1 MKDII
6 FNGMWKVALILLAL
20 RSDTVI
26 AEVIPGL
33 TYLEN
38 QMTIAGTFVYSSLSF
53 QQEAMFFNDYE
64 ITYSRKVRND
74 TNISDTC
81 DE

>member
-1 MKDII
+1 MKVII
-6 FNGMWKVALILLAL
+6 FNGMRKVALMLLAL

-26 AEVIPGL
+26 AKMISGL
-33 TYLEN
+33 THLEN
-38 QMTIAGTFVYSSLSF
+38 QMMVAGTFVYSSLSS
-53 QQEAMFFNDYE
+53 QQEIMLFNDYE

-74 TNISDTC
+74 HNISDTW